1 MWRMLVSILY
11 TCTYTYIHTVSKFS
25 CGRCE
30 KAVRWNQKG
39 VQCDGCDKW
48 HHTSCI
54 DMPASEY
61 FSLSESNIS
70 WLCPACS
77 SSAPTSQASWP
88 AADKSAPVMSTS
100 PPLEAA
106 AWSSNFSIV
115 HLNVRSLLG
124 HFDQVLE
131 FVNSYSP
138 DILALSETW
147 LDSSVDD
154 SLVAIPGF
162 RVYRSDRH
170 RHGGGVCMYVND
182 SLKCARSDF
191 DNNPAVESIW
201 LEISTPSSPSATLTG
216 CVYRPPN
223 SAANCL
229 HSVFEQI
236 DQALALRKQVIVCG
250 DLNVNLLDCSHP
262 QAILLRDYVA
272 TRNLL
277 QPIITPTRITDHSA
291 TLLDI
296 FLVSARDVV
305 RSASVMDLGISDH
318 SAVSLHLC
326 WRKPKTQSSY
336 VTRRSKRIDLDKF
349 RKDLSLAPWS
359 VTDIFDSV
367 DDKLDYF
374 NQTFLQVLN
383 DHAPLRRVRVKKKR
397 SPWMTREIRD
407 QMDNRNESLRR
418 FRATRSADDW
428 EAYRRLRSR
437 VTTLLRASKRAHFS
451 HLISGK
457 VNPTTLWKALK
468 SVVPPPTSNWS
479 FFPDSVESLAAKF
492 NHYFSSISSLAPLP
506 VESASVCAMANSLN
520 HPTPMSLCPIQP
532 EECQTRLSK
541 LNPRKSTGSDGIP
554 SSMLKIAS
562 SVIAHP
568 LCSIINASIA
578 SGSFPSS
585 WKRALVKP
593 MHKGGPRD
601 ILSNYRPIS
610 VLPVASKI
618 LEGVVRD
625 QLSAHLEDHNLL
637 SPWQSGFRAGHST
650 TTALLQVTNDWYSAL
665 DQGLVV
671 GVIFLDIS
679 KAFDTVNHHLLLSRL
694 REFGLDP
701 ATCGWF
707 TSYLADRR
715 QSTSI
720 NAAQSE
726 EVYSSGHW
734 STTGLCAWSTFIL
747 AICQQSPS
755 PAPRSHH
762 CLICR

>member
-1 MWRMLVSILY
+1 M
-11 TCTYTYIHTVSKFS
+11 
-25 CGRCE
+25 
-30 KAVRWNQKG
+30 
-39 VQCDGCDKW
+39 
-48 HHTSCI
+48 
-54 DMPASEY
+54 
-61 FSLSESNIS
+61 
-70 WLCPACS
+70 
-77 SSAPTSQASWP
+77 
-88 AADKSAPVMSTS
+88 
-100 PPLEAA
+100 
-106 AWSSNFSIV
+106 
-115 HLNVRSLLG
+115 
-124 HFDQVLE
+124 
-131 FVNSYSP
+131 
-138 DILALSETW
+138 
-147 LDSSVDD
+147 
-154 SLVAIPGF
+154 
-162 RVYRSDRH
+162 
-170 RHGGGVCMYVND
+170 
-182 SLKCARSDF
+182 
-191 DNNPAVESIW
+191 
-201 LEISTPSSPSATLTG
+201 
-216 CVYRPPN
+216 
-223 SAANCL
+223 
-229 HSVFEQI
+229 
-236 DQALALRKQVIVCG
+236 
-250 DLNVNLLDCSHP
+250 
-262 QAILLRDYVA
+262 
-272 TRNLL
+272 
-277 QPIITPTRITDHSA
+277 
-291 TLLDI
+291 
-296 FLVSARDVV
+296 
-305 RSASVMDLGISDH
+305 
-318 SAVSLHLC
+318 
-326 WRKPKTQSSY
+326 
-336 VTRRSKRIDLDKF
+336 TRRSKRIDLDKF

-359 VTDIFDSV
+359 MIDIFDSV

-407 QMDNRNESLRR
+407 QMDNRDKSLRL

-428 EAYRRLRSR
+428 ETYRRLRSR

-468 SVVPPPTSNWS
+468 SVVPPQPLTGPSFQTVRSLWLLSSTITSLQS
-479 FFPDSVESLAAKF
+479 P
-492 NHYFSSISSLAPLP
+492 P

-637 SPWQSGFRAGHST
+637 TPWQSGFRAGHST

-726 EVYSSGHW
+726 EVAVD
-734 STTGLCAWSTFIL
+734 TGVPQGSVLGPLLFS
-747 AICQQSPS
+747 ICQQSPS